1 MFPVTAFNLPLWK
14 NSKRP
19 SFTSDWKK
27 SIENNVKYTSVVKLA
42 EQWTVSLYWVS
53 ISNNLLQ
60 KVAN

>member
-19 SFTSDWKK
+19 SFTSDWQK